1 MVRPFQ
7 SRLTFSLT
15 LIALASGTLPA
26 PGRGD
31 TTLYVA
37 PDGNDA
43 WTGSLPA
50 PNAQRTD
57 GPVATPVHARDA
69 ARAARAKD
77 PAHPVTISL
86 RGGTYFLDEPLAL
99 GPQDSGSAQAQIVWS
114 AFPNESPVLSA
125 GRPISGWQKVQ
136 VNGHETWAAKLPPV
150 LQNAPPFRELWVNGA
165 RARRARWPK
174 RGTLAVATTPAA
186 KNHEE
191 WRQKASEFPFN
202 PNDLKAWPSVVD
214 ADAILTSK
222 WVEARLPVAAI
233 DEQNHRVRSNLQTG
247 FRPETGDRYY
257 LENVKEALEEPGEW
271 YLDPHEKMLYLI
283 PPPGVA
289 MGDVQVVAPLLPQV
303 VRLAGDPA
311 NGHFLEYV
319 AFQNIGFSH
328 SEWYYDRPAPNEKP
342 EPGRTD
348 FNQAAIGVP
357 GAVWGEGVRSCTF
370 SHCTVAH
377 VGNYGIQ
384 LARGCQRNR
393 IVQCTI
399 TDLGA
404 GGVKIGEPVI
414 RDNENDQAF
423 GNEVSDCRITDG
435 GNVFTSAV
443 GVWIGQSHDNVLAHN
458 EIAAFWY
465 TGVSVGWTW
474 GYGKALS
481 QGNVIEYNDIHH
493 IGIKDDDDKPL
504 LSDMGGIY
512 TLGNEKGTV
521 IRNNRFHDIAGLRY
535 GGWGIYFDEGT
546 TDILAENNLV
556 YRTTHGGFHQHYGKD
571 NIVRNNIFAL
581 GRDAQI
587 QRTRIE
593 NHRSF
598 TFEQNIVYW
607 DKGNLLAGDWNKLN
621 VAFDHNTYWHA
632 AKGEIKFAHYTW
644 EQWRALGMDEHSQI
658 TDPHFENP
666 QGGDFRI
673 KPGEEKKLAGFV
685 QFDYAA
691 VGPRAEK

>member
-1 MVRPFQ
+1 MIRSPRVL
-7 SRLTFSLT
+7 SFSLV
-15 LIALASGTLPA
+15 LIALAFGALPA
-26 PGRGD
+26 PGHAN
-31 TTLYVA
+31 TTIYIA

-43 WTGSLPA
+43 WTGSLAA

-57 GPVATPVHARDA
+57 GPLATPLHARDV

-77 PAHPVTISL
+77 PAQAITISL
-86 RGGTYFLDEPLAL
+86 RGGTYFLAEPLAL
-99 GPQDSGSAQAQIVWS
+99 SPQDSGTAQAQTVWS

-125 GRPISGWQKVQ
+125 GRPITGWQKTQ
-136 VNGHETWAAKLPPV
+136 VDGREAWSARLPPA

-165 RARRARWPK
+165 RAQRARWPK
-174 RGTLAVATTPAA
+174 RGTLAVAKTPGS
-186 KNHEE
+186 KDNEE
-191 WRQKASEFPFN
+191 WRQKASEFSFHPGEI
-202 PNDLKAWPSVVD
+202 KAWPSAGD
-214 ADAILTSK
+214 ADAVVTSR
-222 WVEARLPVAAI
+222 WVEARLPVAGI
-233 DEQNHRVRSNLQTG
+233 DEQNHRLRSNLQAG

-257 LENVKEALEEPGEW
+257 LENIKEALEQPGEW
-271 YLDPHEKMLYLI
+271 YLDPREKMLYLI
-283 PPPGVA
+283 PPPGVEPA
-289 MGDVQVVAPLLPQV
+289 NIQVIAPRLPQV
-303 VRLAGDPA
+303 LRMEGIPA
-311 NGHFLEYV
+311 DGHFVEFI
-319 AFQNIGFSH
+319 AFHNIAFSH
-328 SEWYYDRPAPNEKP
+328 SEWYYDHPAPNEKL
-342 EPGRTD
+342 EAQRTD
-348 FNQAAIGVP
+348 FNQAAVGVP

-370 SHCTVAH
+370 YKCTIAH
-377 VGNYGIQ
+377 AGNYGIQ

-393 IVQCTI
+393 ITYCTI

-404 GGVKIGEPVI
+404 GGVKIGEPEI
-414 RDNENDQAF
+414 RDNQNEQAF

-435 GNVFTSAV
+435 GNVFASAV
-443 GVWIGQSHDNVLAHN
+443 GVWIGQSHENTLAHN

-465 TGVSVGWTW
+465 TGISVGWTW

-493 IGIKDDDDKPL
+493 IGIKDDDDKPI

-512 TLGNEKGTV
+512 TLGDEKGTV
-521 IRNNRFHDIAGLRY
+521 IRNNRFHDIAALHY

-571 NIVRNNIFAL
+571 NVVRNNIFAL

-598 TFEQNIVYW
+598 TFDQNIVYW

-632 AKGEIKFAHYTW
+632 GKGEIKFAHHTW
-644 EQWRALGMDEHSQI
+644 EQWRALGMDEHSKI
-658 TDPHFENP
+658 ADPHFENP
-666 QGGDFRI
+666 KAGDFRI

-685 QFDYAA
+685 PFDYAA
-691 VGPRAEK
+691 VGPRPEK

>member
-1 MVRPFQ
+1 MTRQFRRCVPLLLIQ
-7 SRLTFSLT
+7 
-15 LIALASGTLPA
+15 IALVAAALSAPA
-26 PGRGD
+26 RAD

-50 PNAQRTD
+50 PSAQRTD
-57 GPVATPVHARDA
+57 GPLATPVHARDA
-69 ARAARAKD
+69 ARAAHAKD

-136 VNGHETWAAKLPPV
+136 VNGHEAWAAKLPPV
-150 LQNAPPFRELWVNGA
+150 LQNAPPFRELWVNGK
-165 RARRARWPK
+165 RAQRSRWPK
-174 RGTLAVATTPAA
+174 HGTLAVANMPAP
-186 KNHEE
+186 KGHEE
-191 WRQKASEFPFN
+191 WRQKASEFPFT
-202 PNDLKAWPSVVD
+202 PNDLKAWASVGD
-214 ADAILTSK
+214 ADAVLTSK
-222 WVEARLPVAAI
+222 WVEARLPVAAV
-233 DEQNHRVRSNLQTG
+233 DEQNHHVRSNLQAG

-283 PPPGVA
+283 PPAGVA

-348 FNQAAIGVP
+348 FNQAAIGVA

-370 SHCTVAH
+370 SHCTIAH

-384 LARGCQRNR
+384 LARGCQHNR
-393 IVQCTI
+393 VAQCTV

-404 GGVKIGEPVI
+404 GGVKIGETVI
-414 RDNENDQAF
+414 RDGENDQAF

-443 GVWIGQSHDNVLAHN
+443 GVWIGQSHDNTLAHN
-458 EIAAFWY
+458 EIARFWY

-493 IGIKDDDDKPL
+493 IGIKADDDKPV

-521 IRNNRFHDIAGLRY
+521 IRNNRFHDVAGLHY

-546 TDILAENNLV
+546 TDILAESNLV

-571 NIVRNNIFAL
+571 NVVRNNIFAL

-644 EQWRALGMDEHSQI
+644 EQWRAQGMDEHSQI
-658 TDPHFENP
+658 ADPHFENP

-673 KPGEEKKLAGFV
+673 KSGEEKKLAGFV
-685 QFDYAA
+685 PFDYAA